1 VACERVKPTYLGLRE
16 ATGGDCEKMIF
27 MKHHQG
33 DEIKDE
39 KPERACGR
47 CRRHKKH
54 VEIFGVEI

>member
-1 VACERVKPTYLGLRE
+1 VKPTYLGLRE